1 MFSKLCNG
9 CLLIFIGNS
18 DWIIVRIISF
28 DMAGQH
34 DVLPSDYNPLFSQIH
49 VCYLSQN
56 TLDQERVLVMLIAGE
71 LVSVHKNQHMD
82 THVQVIKM
90 KVFLM

>member
-1 MFSKLCNG
+1 MGILIG
-9 CLLIFIGNS
+9 LLFELFA
-18 DWIIVRIISF
+18 F

-34 DVLPSDYNPLFSQIH
+34 DVLSCDYNALFSQI
-49 VCYLSQN
+49 CYLSQN

-71 LVSVHKNQHMD
+71 LGSVHKNQQVN
-82 THVQVIKM
+82 THVQVIKT